1 MRRAS
6 LSNGRKMQNGKWEDF
21 KQFNA
26 SFHSLCSGVDLSQ
39 EQKKTGASEI
49 YFNNRY
55 IVFVYFRA
63 RKNKQTYTKAMCR
76 RCDGRPICSWGDLF
90 RIKNELFGDET
101 EALQFLPKKSEL
113 VDQANLYWFFIPSDD

>member
-1 MRRAS
+1 M
-6 LSNGRKMQNGKWEDF
+6 SNGRRIQNGNWEDF
-21 KQFNA
+21 KQFNS

-49 YFNNRY
+49 YFNNHY
-55 IVFVYFRA
+55 IVFVYFRV
-63 RKNKQTYTKAMCR
+63 RKNKQTYTKVMCR